1 MKRADKTVSPTRKRQ
16 RKQFKKVNKVSKK
29 KVIKAPRKGSAVKP
43 LNILK
48 KNKKPR
54 RIQANQT
61 NWNLEL
67 RTYLVTDMAALS
79 TEWFQEVQPSGL
91 DMFSLTPTMTCV
103 ERVYYDEQRSTSQL
117 SGNLPIEFIIA
128 AHNSLEYT
136 YLKRYVVT
144 LSGFYSY
151 FLQFSSFL
159 CFDKLWSVSRL
170 IAMSWT
176 FCNWGRLLLNVN
188 ITIHVQIT
196 A

>member
-1 MKRADKTVSPTRKRQ
+1 
-16 RKQFKKVNKVSKK
+16 
-29 KVIKAPRKGSAVKP
+29 

-144 LSGFYSY
+144 LSRFYSY

-188 ITIHVQIT
+188 KTIPVQIT